1 VGLSVQ
7 AANGAPDGHHFTR
20 VVGGRDWAEQR
31 WCMRAVIPLVLA
43 AVLIQADLKTAEIA
57 RRAGPAVVTIRTTTA
72 SGLV

>member
-1 VGLSVQ
+1 
-7 AANGAPDGHHFTR
+7 
-20 VVGGRDWAEQR
+20 
-31 WCMRAVIPLVLA
+31 MRAVIPLVLA